1 MKEQVR
7 RLANSA
13 LRHLGLRAAS
23 RAAPAPAAEEPALAH
38 APLDVLAAK
47 VMFSH
52 LRNRQQKLGPP
63 PTAFGHLDD
72 TQTELLIRA
81 MVAALQAS
89 GPVDD
94 AKERRL
100 RAALSAFA
108 LQTTTQGFAAE
119 AVRRPVPLE
128 ALLRTVRDPHVGS
141 LFYTASL
148 VAVDKHDEVN
158 RAYLAYLAARL
169 KLPADTLARLHSQ
182 HGYGTA

>member
-1 MKEQVR
+1 MKEQVQ

-23 RAAPAPAAEEPALAH
+23 RAAPAQAAEEPALVH

>member
-1 MKEQVR
+1 MRAQLR
-7 RLANSA
+7 RLLEAA
-13 LRHLGLRAAS
+13 LRSLGLRAAA
-23 RAAPAPAAEEPALAH
+23 RAVVEPDAPAAPLAH

-72 TQTELLIRA
+72 TQTELLVRA
-81 MVAALQAS
+81 MVAALLAT
-89 GPVDD
+89 GPVDE

-100 RAALSAFA
+100 RAALSTFG
-108 LQTTTQGFAAE
+108 LQPETHGFVAE
-119 AVRRPVPLE
+119 AVHRPAPLE
-128 ALLRTVRDPHVGS
+128 SLLRTVRDPHVGS

-148 VAVDKHDEVN
+148 VAVDKYDEVS
-158 RAYLAYLAARL
+158 RAYLAYLAVRL

-182 HGYGTA
+182 HGYALN